1 MRQLSILT
9 YNQVIKSIL
18 AGYMVLQKLRI
29 QNQLYLKQLMYLN
42 YRIFKINKNSYRQV
56 IPFSTEDFL
65 ILFPFNINP

>member
-56 IPFSTEDFL
+56 ISFSTEDFL